1 MELEEELGQVAPQQ
15 VPQGEELQEE
25 VQLPQQVQQVVRPL
39 EMPSLQVVVS
49 ILDRAGH
56 LPPSHIGY
64 RYRPLKDLPLGF
76 PYCYHRRRG

>member
-1 MELEEELGQVAPQQ
+1 L
-15 VPQGEELQEE
+15 
-25 VQLPQQVQQVVRPL
+25 
-39 EMPSLQVVVS
+39 PSLQVVVS